1 MSHRSHVPHPLSEP
15 TTCKGGGAGVLLR
28 WVHALSALEEFVW
41 TLARDARAWA
51 LLVAMCCA
59 PWAGASPNAQS
70 NAVASPGAHQRA
82 SKPAKSNHRA
92 KGPKAP
98 KAQAHGDTPE
108 VQALAERIAQTHDL
122 PVPWVRRQMA
132 HAVRLD
138 SLSAL
143 VLPPATPSAKNW
155 QAYRE
160 RFVEPR
166 RIAAGLAFWQQHAQ
180 ALQRAE
186 QRYGVP
192 AELVV
197 GIIGVETYY
206 GRHMGNFRLIDA
218 LSTLALN
225 FPTEHP
231 RHSER
236 RAFFQ
241 AELGHF
247 LAQAHRA
254 GPSALNA
261 KGSYAGAAGWPQ
273 FMPSSVAQWAVDF
286 DENGRID
293 LVRSPVDAV
302 GSVAN
307 YLKSFG
313 WVSGM
318 PTHYPV
324 TPPVEPGPLE
334 TLLLPDILPSF
345 SAERMAELG
354 ATLDAAGQKH
364 VGPMALVELFNGG
377 QTPSYVAGTENFYV
391 VTRYNWSSYYALA
404 VIELGQ
410 EIKAAR
416 LR

>member
-1 MSHRSHVPHPLSEP
+1 MSHRSPVPHPLSEP
-15 TTCKGGGAGVLLR
+15 TTCKGVGAWVLHG
-28 WVHALSALEEFVW
+28 WGHASSALEEFVW
-41 TLARDARAWA
+41 TFARDARAWA

-59 PWAGASPNAQS
+59 PWVAASPNAQG

-108 VQALAERIAQTHDL
+108 VQALAERIAQTHAL

-155 QAYRE
+155 RAYRE

-180 ALQRAE
+180 VLQRAE

-218 LSTLALN
+218 LSTLALH

-247 LAQAHRA
+247 LAQAHQA

-286 DENGRID
+286 DENGRVD
-293 LVRSPVDAV
+293 LVRSPVDAI

-313 WVSGM
+313 WVTGM

-324 TPPVEPGPLE
+324 TPPVEPGQLE

-345 SAERMAELG
+345 SAERMTELG
-354 ATLDAAGQKH
+354 ASLDAAGQRH

-404 VIELGQ
+404 VIDLGQ
-410 EIKAAR
+410 AIRNAR
-416 LR
+416 H

>member
-1 MSHRSHVPHPLSEP
+1 
-15 TTCKGGGAGVLLR
+15 
-28 WVHALSALEEFVW
+28 
-41 TLARDARAWA
+41 
-51 LLVAMCCA
+51 MCCA
-59 PWAGASPNAQS
+59 PWVAASPNAQS
-70 NAVASPGAHQRA
+70 NAVASPSAHQRA
-82 SKPAKSNHRA
+82 SKPAKSSHRS

-108 VQALAERIAQTHDL
+108 VQALAERIANSHQL
-122 PVPWVRRQMA
+122 PLPWVRRQMA

-180 ALQRAE
+180 VLQRAE

-225 FPTEHP
+225 FPAEHP
-231 RHSER
+231 RHAER

-247 LAQAHRA
+247 LAQAHQA

-273 FMPSSVAQWAVDF
+273 FMPSSVAQWAIDF
-286 DENGRID
+286 DGNGRID
-293 LVRSPVDAV
+293 LVRSPVDAI

-345 SAERMAELG
+345 SAERMVELG
-354 ATLDAAGQKH
+354 ATLDAAGQRH

-410 EIKAAR
+410 AVAR
-416 LR
+416 EMPNKP

>member
-1 MSHRSHVPHPLSEP
+1 MSHRSPVPHPLSEP
-15 TTCKGGGAGVLLR
+15 TTCKGVGAWVLHG
-28 WVHALSALEEFVW
+28 WGHASSALEEFVW
-41 TLARDARAWA
+41 TFSRDARAWA

-59 PWAGASPNAQS
+59 PWVAASPNAQG

-82 SKPAKSNHRA
+82 SKPAKSSHRS
-92 KGPKAP
+92 KGSKAP

-108 VQALAERIAQTHDL
+108 VQALAERIAQTHAL
-122 PVPWVRRQMA
+122 PIPWVRRQMT

-247 LAQAHRA
+247 LAQAHQS

-273 FMPSSVAQWAVDF
+273 FMPSSVAQWAIDF

-293 LVRSPVDAV
+293 LVRSPVDAI

-364 VGPMALVELFNGG
+364 DGPMALVELFNGG

-410 EIKAAR
+410 AIRNAR
-416 LR
+416 P

>member
-1 MSHRSHVPHPLSEP
+1 MSHRSPAPHPLSEP
-15 TTCKGGGAGVLLR
+15 KTCKGSGAGVLHG
-28 WVHALSALEEFVW
+28 WVHASSALEEFVW
-41 TLARDARAWA
+41 TFARDARAWA

-59 PWAGASPNAQS
+59 PWVAASPNAQG

-132 HAVRLD
+132 HALRLD

-166 RIAAGLAFWQQHAQ
+166 RIAAGLAFWQQHTQ
-180 ALQRAE
+180 ALQRAV

-231 RHSER
+231 RHAER

-273 FMPSSVAQWAVDF
+273 FMPSSVAQWGVDF
-286 DENGRID
+286 DGNGRID
-293 LVRSPVDAV
+293 LVRSPVDAI

-324 TPPVEPGPLE
+324 TPPSDPTQRE

-345 SAERMAELG
+345 SAERMTELG
-354 ATLDAAGQKH
+354 ATLQ
-364 VGPMALVELFNGG
+364 GPALQHTGPLALVELHNGG
-377 QTPSYVAGTENFYV
+377 QEPSYVAGTENFYV

-410 EIKAAR
+410 AIRNAR
-416 LR
+416 H

>member
-1 MSHRSHVPHPLSEP
+1 MSHRSPVPHPLSEP
-15 TTCKGGGAGVLLR
+15 TACKKAGF
-28 WVHALSALEEFVW
+28 WVQLGWVQDSSALEEFVW
-41 TLARDARAWA
+41 TFARDARAWA

-59 PWAGASPNAQS
+59 PWAAASPKAQS
-70 NAVASPGAHQRA
+70 NAVASPGEHQRV
-82 SKPAKSNHRA
+82 SKPAKSSHRA
-92 KGPKAP
+92 KGTKAP

-108 VQALAERIAQTHDL
+108 VLALSERIANSHQL
-122 PVPWVRRQMA
+122 PLPWVRRHIA
-132 HAVRLD
+132 HALRLD

-166 RIAAGLAFWQQHAQ
+166 RIAAGLAFWQLHAQ

-254 GPSALNA
+254 EPAALQM
-261 KGSYAGAAGWPQ
+261 KGSYAGAMGWPQ
-273 FMPSSVAQWAVDF
+273 FMPSSVDQWAVDF
-286 DENGRID
+286 DGNGRID
-293 LVRSPVDAV
+293 LVRSPVDAI

-410 EIKAAR
+410 AIRNAR
-416 LR
+416 P